1 MSAHQLQDHAR
12 IWQVEQLDQLQM
24 LHATIVKY
32 AFKRHTHDYY
42 VIGLVERGLQ
52 RFNLERQTFYTPP
65 TGLIVIYPGEL
76 HTGEAAT
83 ENGFRYRALYPSA
96 EIMTEIAAEVLDRPA
111 GLPQFGASVLNDS
124 TVFDHF
130 WRLHQLSESP
140 NTAPLE
146 LESRYRWSLAQL
158 ILRHAERTPS
168 IQRVHRE
175 SVESQRVKAYL
186 EENYAEPIRLAE
198 LAALVNRSK
207 FHLLRLFKDEV
218 GVPPHV
224 YLENV
229 RIREAQRLLHQRIPI
244 IDVAYRTGFSS
255 QSHLTT
261 SFKRVIGVTP
271 KQYAEMAIF

>member
-1 MSAHQLQDHAR
+1 MVSPLQDHAR

-42 VIGLVERGLQ
+42 VIGMVERGLQ

-65 TGLIVIYPGEL
+65 TGLILIHPGEL

-83 ENGFRYRALYPSA
+83 ENGFRYRALYPSVEMMVDVA
-96 EIMTEIAAEVLDRPA
+96 SEVLDRPV
-111 GLPQFGASVLNDS
+111 GLPQFGASVLDDP

-130 WRLHQLSESP
+130 WRLHQLSESATVP
-140 NTAPLE
+140 PLE
-146 LESRYRWSLAQL
+146 LESPYRWALGQL
-158 ILRHAERTPS
+158 ILRHADRTPLM
-168 IQRVHRE
+168 QRIHRE

-186 EENYAEPIRLAE
+186 EANYAEPVRLTD
-198 LAALVNRSK
+198 LASLVNRSK

-224 YLENV
+224 YLENI
-229 RIREAQRLLHQRIPI
+229 RIREAQRLLRQRVAI

-261 SFKRVIGVTP
+261 SFKRAIGVTP